1 MLLADFSWVRPES
14 TGAPA
19 GRRSH
24 GLTTVERMLR
34 RGRLAL
40 GRAVAH
46 PAVTGYSWSHW
57 TDRVGEQPPFAGGLV
72 HANEAEAREH
82 TELLTEINL
91 RVEEL
96 RHLATVRAEVS
107 P

>member
-1 MLLADFSWVRPES
+1 
-14 TGAPA
+14 
-19 GRRSH
+19 
-24 GLTTVERMLR
+24 MLR

-40 GRAVAH
+40 GRGVAH
-46 PAVTGYSWSHW
+46 PAVTGYCWSHW
-57 TDRVGEQPPFAGGLV
+57 SDRVGEQPPFGSGLV
-72 HANEAEAREH
+72 HANGTEAREH

-96 RHLATVRAEVS
+96 RHLDMVSTGVS